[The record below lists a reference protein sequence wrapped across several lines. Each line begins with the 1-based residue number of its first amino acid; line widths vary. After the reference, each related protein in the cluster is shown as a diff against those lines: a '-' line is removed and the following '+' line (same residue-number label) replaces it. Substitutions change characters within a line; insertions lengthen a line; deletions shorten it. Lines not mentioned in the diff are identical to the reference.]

1 MKEVEAFGQGR
12 IGDLDGL
19 IRELDG
25 WTGALNQ
32 ALAELADSSLEGAD
46 PGEIVRARVSGA
58 GRLQSLTIDTRKYRD
73 LDHLALSQAV
83 QEAVTAAKLAIGD
96 RLTELTAGLAPAT
109 DDPGADPLAPYVD
122 NVLRGE

>member
-1 MKEVEAFGQGR
+1 MKEAEAFGQGR

-25 WTGALNQ
+25 WTGTLNQ
-32 ALAELADSSLEGAD
+32 ALAELADSSLEGTD

-83 QEAVTAAKLAIGD
+83 QEAITAAKLAIGD
-96 RLTELTAGLAPAT
+96 RLTELTAGLALAT